1 MYDTFEIGKFG
12 KAHINGRPYAFTT
25 FGTIKSIEEGMI
37 TFIDNLDKIYEVA
50 EKDFKFSP
58 VIQGEGNHKEIIKCN
73 ECGLV
78 QWGLVVH
85 SVPFWTYLHTCD
97 CGNLILESE
106 WETVEIEVK

>member
-1 MYDTFEIGKFG
+1 MSYEINQFG

-25 FGTIKSIEEGMI
+25 YGTIKSIENGII
-37 TFIDNLDKIYEVA
+37 TFIDNMDKMFVVA

-58 VIQGEGNHKEIIKCN
+58 VIECHKERIKCN
-73 ECGLV
+73 DCGLV

-97 CGNLILESE
+97 CGNLIMESD
-106 WETVEIEVK
+106 WETVNIETHEPRV